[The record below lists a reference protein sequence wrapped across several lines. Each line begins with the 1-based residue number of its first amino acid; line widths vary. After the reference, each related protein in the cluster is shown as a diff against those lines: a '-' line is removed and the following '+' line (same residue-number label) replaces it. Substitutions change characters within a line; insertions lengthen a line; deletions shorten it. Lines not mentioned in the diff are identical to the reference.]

1 MSKQSRERE
10 YDELLNARAAET
22 IGEPITTA
30 DGRSGVSKDG
40 DQTSPP
46 VNVSV
51 EQLLELCG
59 FSSIS
64 EDSPI
69 TDVEAALRA
78 VAGRLNGADTLRKEM
93 VREAVIRRL
102 EDLGLKR
109 PAKTVDAVLASA
121 AADPMGEGVEEETP
135 PDPEELRRTGSLV
148 LDSPDILAL
157 VDRYL
162 SSTRFAGS
170 TIAPKLAYLAV
181 ASRLLKRPLNLS
193 LTGPSAAGKNF
204 AVSSILPLFPPSGY
218 YELEGASPLA
228 LVYSTEPFKHRTVV
242 IGEASALHRDGIGA
256 SMIRGL
262 IWGARLRYDTVV
274 DGNPVKLEKEGPTGL
289 ITTTTGGLEP
299 ELTTRIWSVS
309 IADDPRQTREVMRA
323 TAQKLSGRASDDSH
337 QDNNVRLADA
347 FRAAQRWLEVAG
359 DHEVVIPYAEVLAE
373 LIPAT
378 EVRIRRDFSQLLT
391 LIQTHALLHQQN
403 RPRNPQGHVVATLA
417 DYEAVRA
424 IVESV
429 FSASVSS
436 GITSDVRETVAA
448 VDHLT
453 QDPEETATITEVAKA
468 LNLTPSGAWHRVRKA
483 MTGDWIVNQESRPH
497 HPAKLR
503 VGEPLPDEVPALPT
517 PQEVAGRTNP
527 TENRDEPGFPSNLQT
542 VGQLQVGTADEDAL
556 GFEGLKANPV
566 NEASP
571 LGEPAPSSVE
581 RSSDSADQE
590 NERSQREAM
599 QEEGEPLTVETRRDG
614 QDGPAGLSW
623 DATQPGTRPSR
634 SSDGSSTGQRP
645 PSGNQESDRGKREV
659 FRI

>member
-1 MSKQSRERE
+1 
-10 YDELLNARAAET
+10 
-22 IGEPITTA
+22 
-30 DGRSGVSKDG
+30 
-40 DQTSPP
+40 
-46 VNVSV
+46 
-51 EQLLELCG
+51 
-59 FSSIS
+59 
-64 EDSPI
+64 
-69 TDVEAALRA
+69 
-78 VAGRLNGADTLRKEM
+78 
-93 VREAVIRRL
+93 
-102 EDLGLKR
+102 
-109 PAKTVDAVLASA
+109 
-121 AADPMGEGVEEETP
+121 
-135 PDPEELRRTGSLV
+135 
-148 LDSPDILAL
+148 
-157 VDRYL
+157 
-162 SSTRFAGS
+162 
-170 TIAPKLAYLAV
+170 
-181 ASRLLKRPLNLS
+181 
-193 LTGPSAAGKNF
+193 
-204 AVSSILPLFPPSGY
+204 
-218 YELEGASPLA
+218 
-228 LVYSTEPFKHRTVV
+228 
-242 IGEASALHRDGIGA
+242 
-256 SMIRGL
+256 
-262 IWGARLRYDTVV
+262 
-274 DGNPVKLEKEGPTGL
+274 
-289 ITTTTGGLEP
+289 
-299 ELTTRIWSVS
+299 
-309 IADDPRQTREVMRA
+309 
-323 TAQKLSGRASDDSH
+323 
-337 QDNNVRLADA
+337 
-347 FRAAQRWLEVAG
+347 
-359 DHEVVIPYAEVLAE
+359 
-373 LIPAT
+373 
-378 EVRIRRDFSQLLT
+378 
-391 LIQTHALLHQQN
+391 
-403 RPRNPQGHVVATLA
+403 VVATLA